1 MAKVDKFDKFRDVVD
16 SYIKDTN
23 KADRRAAKVKA
34 AIEKQENQNL
44 LKSKKATLR
53 AKLGALGI
61 NPDEMGSALASQKA
75 MESENELKK
84 AEIDSELRAKL
95 KSLKNG
101 SFLEKAR
108 KLLS

>member
-16 SYIKDTN
+16 NYIKDTN
-23 KADRRAAKVKA
+23 KADRRAVKVKA
-34 AIEKQENQNL
+34 SIEKQENQNL

-53 AKLGALGI
+53 AKLGALGS
-61 NPDEMGSALASQKA
+61 NASQKA
-75 MESENELKK
+75 LESETELKN

-95 KSLKNG
+95 KNLKNG
-101 SFLEKAR
+101 SFLGKAR